1 MLQHIRSCGG
11 WRSWTC
17 SNSGPRQ
24 LPAFF
29 WAPPRATWLRLW
41 SNIQNRNCK
50 GLLEF
55 IPPAVL
61 TTAEAAHRATPA
73 SGVRFQPHRQPARA
87 APLLAARCIGS
98 GSGRADGHGRNVGVT
113 ICRKPLIAGSLT
125 AGSGWWVIRRVPR
138 IRAGRDCRTGR
149 HWRTRAVILR
159 RRLGLSRR
167 DPAREQQ
174 GCGGQSEGI
183 LCHVV
188 SFLCSALGDTL
199 G

>member
-61 TTAEAAHRATPA
+61 TTAEAAHRATPRPA
-73 SGVRFQPHRQPARA
+73 SASSLTGSQPGA

-98 GSGRADGHGRNVGVT
+98 GSGRADGHGRHVGVT
-113 ICRKPLIAGSLT
+113 ISRKPLIAGSLT

-149 HWRTRAVILR
+149 HRRTRTVILR
-159 RRLGLSRR
+159 RRLGLSRG
-167 DPAREQQ
+167 DP
-174 GCGGQSEGI
+174 GCEK
-183 LCHVV
+183 
-188 SFLCSALGDTL
+188 
-199 G
+199 